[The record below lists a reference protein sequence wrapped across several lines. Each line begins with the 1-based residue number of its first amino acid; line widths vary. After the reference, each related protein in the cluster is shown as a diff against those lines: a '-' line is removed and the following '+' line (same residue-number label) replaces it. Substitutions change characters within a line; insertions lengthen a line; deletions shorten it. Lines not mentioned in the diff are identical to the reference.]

1 MGAAAGGGY
10 SGQGMSLDDI
20 FSISGDIFG
29 GSGEAYTVGLNYYP
43 TKNVKIVLN
52 WQYNNNDRYANAK
65 GKSYVG
71 YDLKGAPTKDP
82 NKEVAPSGK
91 GGVDYQT
98 PALRFQVAF

>member
-1 MGAAAGGGY
+1 MNTGKLF
-10 SGQGMSLDDI
+10 SKKMSDV
-20 FSISGDIFG
+20 GIFG

-71 YDLKGAPTKDP
+71 YDADGKPTSDYTKV
-82 NKEVAPSGK
+82 VAANGK
-91 GGVDYQT
+91 AGVDYQML
-98 PALRFQVAF
+98 ALRFQVAF